1 MNAISLLLMELE
13 QESQTTRRL
22 LDLLPEDKLAWKP
35 HEKSMT
41 LGQLAMHIATIP
53 DAISSVVQA
62 DSYDVTV
69 NMKPPQPE
77 SRAQV
82 IETFEKSQADGGE
95 RLGEFDDAALAK
107 MWAAKK
113 GNRTVTMLPRGAVIR
128 FILLNHLI
136 HHRGQLSVYLRL
148 LDVPLPS
155 MYGPSAD
162 ENPWV

>member
-1 MNAISLLLMELE
+1 MDAVSLLLMELD

-22 LDLLPEDKLAWKP
+22 LELVPEDKLAWTP
-35 HEKSMT
+35 HRKSLT
-41 LGQLAMHIATIP
+41 LGQLAMHVAMIP
-53 DAISSVVQA
+53 DAIASVVQA
-62 DSYDVTV
+62 DSFDVTANNV
-69 NMKPPQPE
+69 PPQPS

-82 IETFEKSQADGGE
+82 IEAFEKSQAE
-95 RLGEFDDAALAK
+95 AVEKLGEFDDAALAK
-107 MWAAKK
+107 MWSAKK
-113 GNRTVTMLPRGAVIR
+113 GSRTVTMLPRGAVIR

-155 MYGPSAD
+155 IYGPSAD

>member
-1 MNAISLLLMELE
+1 MNGIGLLLMELE

-35 HEKSMT
+35 HQKSMT
-41 LGQLAMHIATIP
+41 LGQLALHVAMIP
-53 DAISSVVQA
+53 DAISSAVQA
-62 DSYDVTV
+62 DSHDVGT
-69 NMKPPQPE
+69 MMMPPQPA

-82 IETFEKSQADGGE
+82 IETFEKSQAEAVE

-128 FILLNHLI
+128 FILMNHLI

-155 MYGPSAD
+155 IYGPSAD
-162 ENPWV
+162 ENPWG